1 MWWINVYVSGTLQ
14 AYTNAIRENGGRSW
28 LYVQSI
34 ADEQRDLDQPGNLL
48 ALLFLFFLYL
58 DLLCIFIYI
67 YIYIYIYILFV
78 CPFYLFDLSSKG
90 TEGFRSCF
98 GLAALLTV
106 IFVLDR
112 KMLDSLCS

>member
-67 YIYIYIYILFV
+67 
-78 CPFYLFDLSSKG
+78 FYS
-90 TEGFRSCF
+90 
-98 GLAALLTV
+98 
-106 IFVLDR
+106 FVLFIYLIHQR
-112 KMLDSLCS
+112 ERRVSEVALG